1 MDRFTLQG
9 KLIET
14 ESGIGLN
21 GIREVKAIAPK
32 QIGRNL
38 KTTLLP
44 KFKSGWTLPLILQLF
59 LGCTTVHH
67 QSQDS
72 QHENVIS
79 VMAYNVEN
87 LFDTEHDKDREDFDY
102 LPHSKKQSDEHRKNC
117 KESNSR
123 NMDTCLNMDWSEPVL
138 QRKLERLA
146 QVILQVNGGLGP
158 DILILEEVE
167 NIRVLQM
174 LRDQYLRKSNYQT
187 LVLIEGPDKRGID
200 IGLLSR
206 LPENT
211 LEPAKLH
218 LIPFKGNNLEDQAWM
233 ARSRGILQVNL
244 ILPDAETLTVFG
256 VHFPSPQNPI
266 YWREQAIDYLIQL
279 KNKLPTDRMAVAGGD
294 FNISSE
300 EEKKVGQFRLRLA
313 PQWQISHLIGCQGC
327 QGTNYF
333 NPAKSWSFLDA
344 LLFHREMSQIGS
356 AKWYVDPKS
365 IYIPNQNK
373 YQVSRWLT
381 PARFSETS
389 PSGVSDHWPIMA
401 WLRKKKSNTE

>member
-1 MDRFTLQG
+1 MDRFSLQG

-14 ESGIGLN
+14 ESGIRLN
-21 GIREVKAIAPK
+21 GLREFNAAAPEQK
-32 QIGRNL
+32 VRDL
-38 KTTLLP
+38 KTTIVP
-44 KFKSGWTLPLILQLF
+44 KLKSRLTLMLILQF
-59 LGCTTVHH
+59 IMSCTTVHH

-72 QHENVIS
+72 QHES
-79 VMAYNVEN
+79 VLSLMAYNVEN
-87 LFDTEHDKDREDFDY
+87 LFDTEHDADREDFDY
-102 LPHSKKQSDEHRKNC
+102 LPLSKKQSAEHRNNC

-123 NMDTCLNMDWSEPVL
+123 QMDTCLNKDWSEPVL

-158 DILILEEVE
+158 DILLLEEVE
-167 NIRVLQM
+167 NIRVLQI
-174 LRDQYLRKSNYQT
+174 LRDQYLKKSNYQT
-187 LVLIEGPDKRGID
+187 LILIEGPDKRGID

-206 LPENT
+206 LPENSS
-211 LEPAKLH
+211 EPAKLH
-218 LIPFKGNNLEDQAWM
+218 LIPFKANNLEDQTWM

-256 VHFPSPQNPI
+256 VHFPSPHNPI
-266 YWREQAIDYLIQL
+266 YWREQAIDHLIRL
-279 KNKLPTDRMAVAGGD
+279 KSKLPTDRMTVAGGD
-294 FNISSE
+294 FNISSDE
-300 EEKKVGQFRLRLA
+300 EQKVGQFRLRLA
-313 PQWQISHLIGCQGC
+313 PQWQISHLIGCQDC
-327 QGTNYF
+327 RGTNYF
-333 NPAKSWSFLDA
+333 APAKSWSFLDA
-344 LLFHREMSQIGS
+344 LLFHKEMSPAGS

-401 WLRKKKSNTE
+401 WLRKKELKTQ